1 MTTYK
6 NKLLK
11 DSNMVDEKLLI
22 ERMELLKEKLSEKM
36 GNHRYLNRELTIKLF
51 DSLIK
56 EIKIMGEQK
65 DG

>member
-1 MTTYK
+1 
-6 NKLLK
+6 
-11 DSNMVDEKLLI
+11 MVDEKLFI
-22 ERMELLKEKLSEKM
+22 ERMELLKEKFSEKM

-51 DSLIK
+51 DNLIK